1 VRRGRR
7 GAERLAD
14 ARLPPAVPLVAVLVA
29 GSVLLSGCSG
39 STGGPSAATTKPPS
53 SVTSSGGTTTTTTTT
68 PSPPASKAPPAKAT
82 TTRLSVVPASG
93 PGPTVRF
100 PAAPAAVGTGAN
112 ATVSH
117 VPDSVWARM
126 VGYSWTAGCPVGRAS
141 LRLVQVNYWGFD
153 GVRHRGRLVVASAIA
168 TRAASAFSSL
178 YGLKFRIRQMRPMD
192 STWGHNP
199 KGPGADDYAAM
210 RADNT
215 SAFNCRYVG
224 GEESRKVWSNHAYGR
239 AIDINDYEN
248 PYVASNGT
256 VYPSSYYL
264 HRRSGPGVFTSSGS
278 AAVRAFTRLG
288 FTWGGT
294 WRDPDFQHM
303 ELR

>member
-1 VRRGRR
+1 VRLGRR
-7 GAERLAD
+7 GADRLTD
-14 ARLPPAVPLVAVLVA
+14 ARLPPAVAVVAVLVA
-29 GSVLLSGCSG
+29 SSVLLSSCSG
-39 STGGPSAATTKPPS
+39 SSGASSAATTPLP
-53 SVTSSGGTTTTTTTT
+53 TSSTTSSPSTTAT

-100 PAAPAAVGTGAN
+100 PAATAAVGTGAN
-112 ATVSH
+112 ATVAH

-126 VGYSWTAGCPVGRAS
+126 VGYSWTSGCPVGRGS

-153 GVRHRGRLVVASAIA
+153 GVRHRGSLVVAAAIA
-168 TRAASAFSSL
+168 DRAASAFSSL
-178 YGLKFRIRQMRPMD
+178 YALKFRIRQMRPMD

-239 AIDINDYEN
+239 AIDVNDYEN

-256 VYPSSYYL
+256 VYPSSYFL

-278 AAVRAFTRLG
+278 SSVHAFTRLG

-294 WRDPDFQHM
+294 WSDPDLQHM